1 MNNDIFTYSS
11 KLSSSLETEAQTHE
25 HTLGKK
31 FCGNKNDDKK
41 LKQNFFMD
49 LCKQNIKEL
58 PSKISTMETT
68 NAKGEVGKNYLWL
81 KLVYF
86 QRNSNVPF

>member
-1 MNNDIFTYSS
+1 
-11 KLSSSLETEAQTHE
+11 
-25 HTLGKK
+25 
-31 FCGNKNDDKK
+31 
-41 LKQNFFMD
+41 MD
-49 LCKQNIKEL
+49 LCKQNISEKEL

-86 QRNSNVPF
+86 QRNINVLFFFLKKGPDTIPYSQLTLHNLKLQMKHLFKRLLKPS

>member
-1 MNNDIFTYSS
+1 
-11 KLSSSLETEAQTHE
+11 
-25 HTLGKK
+25 
-31 FCGNKNDDKK
+31 
-41 LKQNFFMD
+41 MD
-49 LCKQNIKEL
+49 LCKQNISEKEL

-86 QRNSNVPF
+86 QRNNALFFFKKRTRYNTI

>member
-1 MNNDIFTYSS
+1 MY
-11 KLSSSLETEAQTHE
+11 
-25 HTLGKK
+25 
-31 FCGNKNDDKK
+31 
-41 LKQNFFMD
+41 
-49 LCKQNIKEL
+49 LCKQNISEKLL

-86 QRNSNVPF
+86 QRNSNIQFKKKEYQILYHIFN